1 LLVTD
6 VVMPVMSGR
15 ELADYLVR
23 LHPQMRMLYV
33 SGYTENTIVHHGV
46 LETGVHFLPK
56 PYTPA
61 QLIQKVREVLDSD

>member
-1 LLVTD
+1 
-6 VVMPVMSGR
+6 
-15 ELADYLVR
+15 
-23 LHPQMRMLYV
+23 MRVLYV

-61 QLIQKVREVLDSD
+61 QLIQKVREALDSD